1 MEFKYVPKFVAQM
14 STFIVKIVLDL
25 PFFESGADKQVLA
38 LLAKK
43 LSSFGYV
50 SATVAFDHIA

>member
-1 MEFKYVPKFVAQM
+1 MPKFVAQM
-14 STFIVKIVLDL
+14 STFIVKIVLNL